1 MRILMG
7 VLALVALPFLASV
20 AQQSDQGNQD
30 SQQCESDGNDG
41 TECNGETPLPP
52 PPPPPSTCGPT
63 VSAPTAT
70 ISGSVTNIGVGL
82 SGVCVQVFLG
92 TTLTAGTLTDA
103 TGSYSLGVSAP
114 STGATFLVC
123 LVVPTGSIQ
132 SSPLVTS
139 GFPACPS
146 GAAGFSPFLLPG
158 GSALFVSFT
167 L

>member
-1 MRILMG
+1 MRILIG
-7 VLALVALPFLASV
+7 VLALVAFPFLASV

-30 SQQCESDGNDG
+30 SQQCESDGDDG
-41 TECNGETPLPP
+41 TECDDEITLPP

-70 ISGSVTNIGVGL
+70 ISGSVTQVGAV
-82 SGVCVQVFLG
+82 SGACVQVFVG

-103 TGSYSLGVSAP
+103 TGSYSVGVSP
-114 STGATFLVC
+114 PVSGATFLVC
-123 LVVPTGSIQ
+123 LVAPTGTIQ

-146 GAAGFSPFLLPG
+146 GAAGFSPFLVPG